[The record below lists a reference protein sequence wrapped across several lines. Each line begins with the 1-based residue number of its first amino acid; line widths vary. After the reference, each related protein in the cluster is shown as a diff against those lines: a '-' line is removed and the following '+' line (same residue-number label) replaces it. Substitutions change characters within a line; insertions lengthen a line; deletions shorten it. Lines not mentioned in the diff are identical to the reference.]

1 MPVIFV
7 SLIPQTIA
15 MKKIS
20 LILIYLICVTH
31 VLAQTNELK
40 LWYRKPASN
49 WHEALP
55 VGNGRM
61 GAMVF
66 GDPQH
71 ETIQINEESLWAG
84 RPFND
89 NNPAAKT
96 SLPQI
101 QQLLLEN
108 KNAEAYELATKN
120 LVSIPKTV
128 RSYQTFM
135 DLRIDYAEG
144 NISDYRR
151 ELDLITGVASS
162 SFSTN
167 NVTITQKVFAAV
179 PDNLLV
185 IQIKSSSP
193 NGIHCTIRLSRKQDA
208 SISIDKNIIILNG
221 QINDQPNDRQGPG
234 GKNMKFCGAAFVKQ
248 YDGTLSMD
256 GNTLAVANASEVNL
270 FINATTNY
278 DAEKMDFNNKTDVQ
292 KLCLQPFRK
301 ALPINDMLKNQ
312 TIHAAKMNRVA
323 FHIEGDDYSDLPTDE
338 RLAAVKK
345 GTIDHGLI
353 ELYFQYGRY
362 LLLGSSQKPGILP
375 ANLQGIWCKD
385 FEAPWQSDFHTNINL
400 QMNYWPADVTGLPET
415 MQPLIHFMDR
425 IRDNGK
431 VTASSMYGA
440 KGWAMHHTTSA
451 FGQTALHDAIE
462 YGTYP
467 LAGAWMCLHLWE
479 HFLFTQ
485 NKKFLAEK
493 AYPIMKGSAE
503 FILDFLIRDQS
514 GRLITAPSYSPENS
528 FIHPATGKPTQITY
542 ASTMDIQIITE
553 LFKALIAASGELNTD
568 KTFAARLKETISQL
582 PPVRI
587 NHYGGIQEWIEDYK
601 EAEPGHRHISH
612 LFGLHPG
619 TQVHQGTPA
628 LFNAAKKTLEH
639 RLANGGGHT
648 GWSRAW
654 IINFYAR
661 LKDGD
666 KAFEHI
672 NALLAKSTL
681 SNLFDDHPP
690 FQIDGNFGGTAGI
703 AEMLLQSH
711 LGTIELLPALPAA
724 WKNGKVKGL
733 RARGGFIVD
742 MIWENNK
749 LHTVAFTSLEGK
761 PLIFSYNGK
770 LEKREIRKGNTYY
783 FQPKDGRTGFE
794 IPSH

>member
-1 MPVIFV
+1 
-7 SLIPQTIA
+7 
-15 MKKIS
+15 MKKLCLLF
-20 LILIYLICVTH
+20 LIAFSI
-31 VLAQTNELK
+31 TNAAGQSKELK
-40 LWYRKPASN
+40 LWYRKAATN

-89 NNPAAKT
+89 NNPASLA
-96 SLPQI
+96 SLPRI

-108 KNAEAYELATKN
+108 KNEEAYALATKN
-120 LVSIPKTV
+120 MVSIPRTV

-135 DLRIDYAEG
+135 DLTIDYAKG
-144 NISDYRR
+144 SVTNYKR
-151 ELDLITGVASS
+151 ELDLISGIAT
-162 SFSTN
+162 STFTLN
-167 NVTITQKVFAAV
+167 GANISQQVFASV
-179 PDNLLV
+179 PNNLLV
-185 IQIKSSSP
+185 VQIKSSIP
-193 NGIHCTIRLSRKQDA
+193 GGLHCSFQLSRKQDA
-208 SISIDKNIIILNG
+208 SVSVNKNVILLKG
-221 QINDQPNDRQGPG
+221 QISDKENERQGPG
-234 GKNMKFCGAAFVKQ
+234 GLNMKFAGAAMVKNS
-248 YDGTLSMD
+248 GGKLSAN
-256 GNTLAVANASEVNL
+256 GNTISVESASEVVV
-270 FINATTNY
+270 FINAQTTY
-278 DAEKMDFNNKTDVQ
+278 DPEKMNFNNQRDVQ
-292 KLCLQPFRK
+292 KLCLEPFRK

-312 TIHAAKMNRVA
+312 TTHASKMNRVS
-323 FHIEGDDYSDLPTDE
+323 FHVEATDYNHLPTDE

-345 GTIDHGLI
+345 GTIDQGLI

-362 LLLGSSQKPGILP
+362 LLLGSSQKPGMLP

-385 FEAPWQSDFHTNINL
+385 FDAPWQSDFHTNINL
-400 QMNYWPADVTGLPET
+400 QMNYWLADVTGLPET
-415 MQPLIHFMDR
+415 MQPLIHFMER
-425 IRDNGK
+425 IRQNGA

-440 KGWAMHHTTSA
+440 KGWTMHHTTSA

-479 HFLFTQ
+479 HYQFTQ
-485 NKKFLAEK
+485 DKKFLTEK
-493 AYPIMKGSAE
+493 AYPLMKGSAA
-503 FILDFLIRDQS
+503 FILGFLIKDKN
-514 GRLITAPSYSPENS
+514 GLLITAPSYSPENS
-528 FIHPATGKPTQITY
+528 FIHPVTGKPTQITY
-542 ASTMDIQIITE
+542 AATMDIQIITE
-553 LFKALIAASGELNTD
+553 LFKAIITASKELNID
-568 KTFAARLKETISQL
+568 KAFAARLQQTLDQL

-587 NHYGGIQEWIEDYK
+587 NSYGGIQEWIEDYK

-619 TQVHQGTPA
+619 TQVHEKTPA
-628 LFNAAKKTLEH
+628 SFEAAKKTLEH

-672 NALLAKSTL
+672 NALLSKSTL
-681 SNLFDDHPP
+681 TNLFDDHPP

-711 LGTIELLPALPAA
+711 LETIELLPAMPAA
-724 WKNGKVKGL
+724 WKTGEVKGL

-742 MIWENNK
+742 MKWQDSK
-749 LHTVAFTSLEGK
+749 LVTATFTSLQGK
-761 PLIFSYNGK
+761 QLNFIYKGK
-770 LEKREIRKGNTYY
+770 SEQRELKIGEVFVYH
-783 FQPKDGRTGFE
+783 P
-794 IPSH
+794 

>member
-1 MPVIFV
+1 
-7 SLIPQTIA
+7 

-20 LILIYLICVTH
+20 LLFLYLISVINAI
-31 VLAQTNELK
+31 AQTNDLK
-40 LWYRKPASN
+40 LWYRKPAAN

-55 VGNGRM
+55 VGNGRL

-89 NNPAAKT
+89 NNPASLA
-96 SLPQI
+96 SLPNI

-108 KNAEAYELATKN
+108 KNQEAYALATKN
-120 LVSIPKTV
+120 MVSIPRTV

-135 DLRIDYAEG
+135 NLNIDYRQGIAT
-144 NISDYRR
+144 DYTR
-151 ELDLITGVASS
+151 ELDLVTGIAT
-162 SFSTN
+162 STFKVN
-167 NVTITQKVFAAV
+167 GIIISQQVFASV

-185 IQIKSSSP
+185 VFIKSSTP
-193 NGIHCTIRLSRKQDA
+193 NGIHCNIRLSRKQDA
-208 SISIDKNIIILNG
+208 TVSINKNKIELSG
-221 QINDQPNDRQGPG
+221 QINDKDNDGQGPG
-234 GKNMKFCGAAFVKQ
+234 GLNMRFAGAVMIKQ
-248 YDGTLSMD
+248 ADGKLSATD
-256 GNTLAVANASEVNL
+256 TSLIVQEASEVIL
-270 FINATTNY
+270 YINATTNY
-278 DAEKMDFNNKTDVQ
+278 DPQKMNFNNQ
-292 KLCLQPFRK
+292 KNLQE
-301 ALPINDMLKNQ
+301 ACAAPINKANAIYDLLKNQ
-312 TIHAAKMNRVA
+312 SKHHAELMNRV
-323 FHIEGDDYSDLPTDE
+323 FFKVESTDYSHLPTDE

-345 GTIDHGLI
+345 GTIDQGLI

-362 LLLGSSQKPGILP
+362 LLLGSSQKPGVLP

-385 FEAPWQSDFHTNINL
+385 YEAPWQSDYHTNINL
-400 QMNYWPADVTGLPET
+400 QMNYWLADVTGLPET
-415 MQPLIHFMDR
+415 MQPLIQFMDR
-425 IRDNGK
+425 IRQNGV

-440 KGWAMHHTTSA
+440 KGWTMHHTTSP

-467 LAGAWMCLHLWE
+467 LAGAWMCLHLWD
-479 HFLFTQ
+479 HFQFTRD
-485 NKKFLAEK
+485 KKFLAEK
-493 AYPIMKGSAE
+493 AYPIMKGSAT
-503 FILDFLIRDQS
+503 FILDFLIKDKN
-514 GRLITAPSYSPENS
+514 GYLATAPSYSPENS
-528 FIHPATGKPTQITY
+528 FIHPVTAKPTQITY
-542 ASTMDIQIITE
+542 SSTMDIQIITE
-553 LFKALIAASGELNTD
+553 LFHSLIAASKVLNRD
-568 KTFAARLKETISQL
+568 KEFAARLQQTLQQL

-587 NHYGGIQEWIEDYK
+587 NKYGGIQEWIEDYA

-619 TQVHQGTPA
+619 TQIHEKTPE
-628 LFNAAKKTLEH
+628 LFEAAKKTLEH

-661 LKDGD
+661 LKEGD
-666 KAFEHI
+666 KAYEHI

-711 LGTIELLPALPAA
+711 LGKIELLPALPAS
-724 WKNGKVKGL
+724 WKTGEVKGL

-742 MIWENNK
+742 MKWENAK
-749 LHTVAFTSLEGK
+749 LVGATFTSLQGG
-761 PLIFSYNGK
+761 PMTFSYKGK
-770 LEKREIRKGNTYY
+770 SEKRDLKKGEI
-783 FQPKDGRTGFE
+783 FVFHP
-794 IPSH
+794 

>member
-1 MPVIFV
+1 
-7 SLIPQTIA
+7 
-15 MKKIS
+15 MKKITLLFLLVS
-20 LILIYLICVTH
+20 FTINVIS
-31 VLAQTNELK
+31 QTTDLK
-40 LWYRKPASN
+40 LWYRRPAAN

-55 VGNGRM
+55 VGNGRL

-89 NNPAAKT
+89 NNPDSKG
-96 SLPQI
+96 SLPRV

-108 KNAEAYELATKN
+108 KNEEAYAIATKN
-120 LVSIPKTV
+120 LVSVPRTV

-135 DLRIDYAEG
+135 ELTIAYAKGTVTE
-144 NISDYRR
+144 YTR
-151 ELDLITGVASS
+151 ELDLTSGIATTAFMLNGVNIS
-162 SFSTN
+162 
-167 NVTITQKVFAAV
+167 QKVFASV
-179 PDNLLV
+179 PHNLIV
-185 IQIKSSSP
+185 VQIKSSTPGSLT
-193 NGIHCTIRLSRKQDA
+193 CTFQLSRKQDA
-208 SISIDKNIIILNG
+208 KVSVDKNFLLLNG
-221 QINDQPNDRQGPG
+221 QILDKENEGHGPG
-234 GKNMKFCGAAFVKQ
+234 GLNMKFAGAALVKNQ
-248 YDGTLSMD
+248 DGKLSSTD
-256 GNTLAVANASEVNL
+256 STITVEAASEIIV
-270 FINATTNY
+270 FINARTTY
-278 DAEKMDFNNKTDVQ
+278 DPVTMRFDNRKDAQ
-292 KLCLQPFRK
+292 QLCLQPYRK

-312 TIHAAKMNRVA
+312 TVHATKMNRVY
-323 FHIEGDDYSDLPTDE
+323 FHVESPDYSHLPTDE

-345 GTIDHGLI
+345 GTLDQGLI

-362 LLLGSSQKPGILP
+362 LLLGSSQKPGELP

-415 MQPLIHFMDR
+415 VQPLILFMDR
-425 IRDNGK
+425 IRQNGV

-440 KGWAMHHTTSA
+440 KGWTMHHTTSP
-451 FGQTALHDAIE
+451 FGQTALHDAVE

-479 HFLFTQ
+479 HYQFTGDKTFLSG
-485 NKKFLAEK
+485 K
-493 AYPIMKGSAE
+493 AYPIIKGSAA
-503 FILDFLIRDQS
+503 FILDFLINDKK
-514 GRLITAPSYSPENS
+514 GYLATAPSYSPENS
-528 FIHPATGKPTQITY
+528 FIHPLTGKPTHITY
-542 ASTMDIQIITE
+542 SSTMDIQIITE
-553 LFKALIAASGELNTD
+553 LFNSIIAASKILNTD
-568 KTFAARLKETISQL
+568 QAFAAQLQQTINKL

-587 NHYGGIQEWIEDYK
+587 NKYGGIQEWIEDYA

-619 TQVHQGTPA
+619 TQVHEQTPE
-628 LFNAAKKTLEH
+628 LFEAAKKTLEH

-654 IINFYAR
+654 VINFYAR
-661 LKDGD
+661 LKQGD
-666 KAFEHI
+666 KAYEHM

-724 WKNGKVKGL
+724 WKTGEVKGL

-742 MIWENNK
+742 MKWENSK
-749 LHTVAFTSLEGK
+749 LVTATFTSLQGS
-761 PLIFSYNGK
+761 PFNFTYNGRTEKKK
-770 LEKREIRKGNTYY
+770 LKKGEV
-783 FQPKDGRTGFE
+783 FVFHP
-794 IPSH
+794 

>member
-1 MPVIFV
+1 MKNS
-7 SLIPQTIA
+7 SLLFLFA
-15 MKKIS
+15 IS
-20 LILIYLICVTH
+20 FINAV
-31 VLAQTNELK
+31 AQTNDLK
-40 LWYRKPASN
+40 LWYRKPAAN

-55 VGNGRM
+55 VGNGRL

-66 GDPQH
+66 GDPQK

-84 RPFND
+84 RPLND
-89 NNPAAKT
+89 NNPASKA
-96 SLPQI
+96 SLQRI
-101 QQLLLEN
+101 QQLLMEN
-108 KNAEAYELATKN
+108 KNEEAYALATKN
-120 LVSIPKTV
+120 MVSIPRTV

-135 DLRIDYAEG
+135 ELKIDYAKG
-144 NISDYRR
+144 AVTDYTR
-151 ELDLITGVASS
+151 ELDLISGIASS
-162 SFSTN
+162 SFSLDG
-167 NVTITQKVFAAV
+167 VKITQQVFASV
-179 PDNLLV
+179 PNDLIV
-185 IQIKSSSP
+185 VQIKSASP
-193 NGIHCTIRLSRKQDA
+193 AGVHCSIQLSRKQDA
-208 SISIDKNIIILNG
+208 TVSVDKNMIVLKG
-221 QINDQPNDRQGPG
+221 QIRDLPNERQGPG
-234 GKNMKFCGAAFVKQ
+234 GMNMKFSGAAFVKHHE
-248 YDGTLSMD
+248 GTLLVK
-256 GNTLAVANASEVNL
+256 GNTITVENATEVL
-270 FINATTNY
+270 VFINARTNY
-278 DAEKMDFNNKTDVQ
+278 VPEKMHFNNKTDVQ

-312 TIHAAKMNRVA
+312 TVHSAKMNRVSLY
-323 FHIEGDDYSDLPTDE
+323 IEGTDYSHLPTDE

-345 GTIDHGLI
+345 GTIDYGLI

-362 LLLGSSQKPGILP
+362 LLLGSSQKPGTLP

-415 MQPLIHFMDR
+415 MQPLIHFMDH
-425 IRDNGK
+425 IRQNGK
-431 VTASSMYGA
+431 VTAASMYGA
-440 KGWAMHHTTSA
+440 RGWTMHHTTSA

-479 HFLFTQ
+479 HYLFTQ
-485 NKKFLAEK
+485 NKKFLSEK

-503 FILDFLIRDQS
+503 FILDFLIKDKS

-528 FIHPATGKPTQITY
+528 FIHPVTGKPTQITY
-542 ASTMDIQIITE
+542 SSTMDIQIITE
-553 LFKALIAASGELNTD
+553 LFKALIAASEELNTD
-568 KTFAARLKETISQL
+568 TAFAARLKETISQL
-582 PPVRI
+582 PQVHI
-587 NHYGGIQEWIEDYK
+587 NSYGGIQEWIEDYK

-619 TQVHQGTPA
+619 TQIHEGTPA
-628 LFNAAKKTLEH
+628 LFNGAKKTLEH
-639 RLANGGGHT
+639 RLTNGGGHT

-724 WKNGKVKGL
+724 WKTGEVKGL
-733 RARGGFIVD
+733 RARGGFIID
-742 MIWENNK
+742 MKWQDSK
-749 LHTVAFTSLEGK
+749 LITASFTSLQGK
-761 PLIFSYNGK
+761 PLIFTYEGK
-770 LEKREIRKGNTYY
+770 SEKKNLMKGEV
-783 FQPKDGRTGFE
+783 FVFRRGGVHHRP
-794 IPSH
+794 